1 MILEVKVQNFEQEVL
16 KSAQPVLVD
25 FWGTNCK
32 GCNIISPVLDR
43 LSERYAGKFKFC
55 KINVDDNIQTAA
67 KYHIM
72 SKPTL
77 LFFKNGKAV
86 DTAVGAQSE
95 SALKSII
102 DDLLR

>member
-1 MILEVKVQNFEQEVL
+1 MIYEINDSSFDTEVL
-16 KSAQPVLVD
+16 KSNLPVLVD

-32 GCNIISPVLDR
+32 GCNIISPVLEK
-43 LSERYAGKFKFC
+43 LSERYEGKFKIC
-55 KINVDDNIQTAA
+55 KLNIDDNMQTAA

-86 DTAVGAQSE
+86 DMAVGAQSE
-95 SALKSII
+95 TALKSMI
-102 DDLLR
+102 DDLL

>member
-1 MILEVKVQNFEQEVL
+1 MIYEINDDNFETEVF

-32 GCNIISPVLDR
+32 GCNIISPVLEK
-43 LSERYAGKFKFC
+43 LSEEYAGKLKIC
-55 KINVDDNIQTAA
+55 KINVDDNIKTAA

-77 LFFKNGKAV
+77 LFFKNGKTV
-86 DTAVGAQSE
+86 DSTVGAQSA
-95 SALKSII
+95 STLKSMI
-102 DDLLR
+102 DELL

>member
-1 MILEVKVQNFEQEVL
+1 MIYEINDSNFDTEVL
-16 KSAQPVLVD
+16 KSTQPVLVD

-32 GCNIISPVLDR
+32 ACNIISPILEK
-43 LSERYAGKFKFC
+43 LSEKYAGKLKIC
-55 KINVDDNIQTAA
+55 KINVDDNIKTAA

-95 SALKSII
+95 VALKSMI
-102 DDLLR
+102 DDLL

>member
-1 MILEVKVQNFEQEVL
+1 MIYEINDGNFDAEVL

-32 GCNIISPVLDR
+32 ACNIVSPVLEK
-43 LSERYAGKFKFC
+43 LAERYTGKFKIC
-55 KINVDDNIQTAA
+55 KISVDDNMLTAA

-77 LFFKNGKAV
+77 LFFKNGKV
-86 DTAVGAQSE
+86 LDMAVGAQSE
-95 SALKSII
+95 SALKSMI
-102 DDLLR
+102 DDLL

>member
-1 MILEVKVQNFEQEVL
+1 MIYEINDSNFDAEVL

-32 GCNIISPVLDR
+32 GCNIISPVLEK

-55 KINVDDNIQTAA
+55 KINVDDNMQSAA

-77 LFFKNGKAV
+77 LFFKDGKAV
-86 DTAVGAQSE
+86 DTAIGAQSE
-95 SALKSII
+95 IALKSMI
-102 DDLLR
+102 DSLL

>member
-1 MILEVKVQNFEQEVL
+1 MILEINDSNFDAEVL

-32 GCNIISPVLDR
+32 GCNIISPVLEK
-43 LSERYAGKFKFC
+43 LSERYAGKFKFY
-55 KINVDDNIQTAA
+55 KINVDDNMQSAA

-77 LFFKNGKAV
+77 LFFKNGKAM
-86 DTAVGAQSE
+86 DMAVGAQSE
-95 SALKSII
+95 STLKSMI
-102 DDLLR
+102 DDLL